1 MSISERLNKMGI
13 VLPEPPPKA
22 GIYKPVVRVGNFAY
36 VSGQGCTQNGIP
48 VFRGK
53 IGSERTIEE
62 GQYAARICALN
73 ALSVMNHE
81 YGSLERIKRVIKTLV
96 FVSSADDFFQQP
108 KVANGASE
116 LFNELFGE
124 DGIGSRSAIGVYSLP
139 DNIPVEIEFIFE
151 MEL

>member
-1 MSISERLNKMGI
+1 MSVSERLIEMGI

-22 GIYKPVVRVGNFAY
+22 GVYKPVIRVGNFAY

-53 IGSERTIEE
+53 IGSDRTIEE
-62 GQYAARICALN
+62 GQCAARICALN
-73 ALSVMNHE
+73 ALSVMNRE
-81 YGSLERIKRVIKTLV
+81 YGSLENIKRVIKTLA
-96 FVSSADDFFQQP
+96 FVSSAENFFQQP

-116 LFNELFGE
+116 LLYDIFGE

-139 DNIPVEIEFIFE
+139 DNIPVEIEFVFE
-151 MEL
+151 ME